1 MKFIILIIIAQ
12 LFFACQFKKVNTYTF
27 YFEML
32 PMEKE
37 YFLRPTEYYFN
48 DKKENFKLFKFD
60 YNGGEEQLSMFYNTI
75 FSNKYWDTCFFK
87 TIHSNGKLDLSY
99 LFEYKSSFTQLNDD
113 YLVKRT
119 EKMSPLEIKMNFGD
133 IKIDFNKSK
142 INDEF
147 LVKTKR
153 KDTLIYSF
161 KGMLKTKTDFF
172 SKNKK
177 NDTIT
182 SVIIKNWKISLIS
195 FLNGSKIKIL
205 Y

>member
-1 MKFIILIIIAQ
+1 MKYIILVIIAQ

-48 DKKENFKLFKFD
+48 DKKENFKLLKFD

-119 EKMSPLEIKMNFGD
+119 EKMSPLKIKMNFGD

>member
-1 MKFIILIIIAQ
+1 MRYIILVIIAQ
-12 LFFACQFKKVNTYTF
+12 LFVACQFKKVNTYTF

-48 DKKENFKLFKFD
+48 DKKENFKLLKFD

-177 NDTIT
+177 STKTI
-182 SVIIKNWKISLIS
+182 
-195 FLNGSKIKIL
+195 LNN
-205 Y
+205 

>member
-48 DKKENFKLFKFD
+48 DKKENFKLLKFD

>member
-48 DKKENFKLFKFD
+48 DKKENFKLLKFD

-119 EKMSPLEIKMNFGD
+119 EKMSPLEIKMSFGD

>member
-48 DKKENFKLFKFD
+48 DKKENFKLLKFD

-119 EKMSPLEIKMNFGD
+119 EKMSPLEIKMSFGD

-182 SVIIKNWKISLIS
+182 SVIIENWKISLIS

>member
-1 MKFIILIIIAQ
+1 
-12 LFFACQFKKVNTYTF
+12 
-27 YFEML
+27 ML

-48 DKKENFKLFKFD
+48 DKKENFKLLKFD

-119 EKMSPLEIKMNFGD
+119 EKMSPLKIKMNFGD